1 MKLDEIKALNMEGI
15 ENRLTEKRMAEIR
28 AEIDTDGADIDALTA
43 EVNAIEARKKEL
55 ETNAKKFKDIK
66 TKVSAEN
73 RTVVEKQKE
82 MEKMDIKEV
91 RNSKEYIHAYANY
104 IKTGKDAELRS
115 ILTENATAS
124 STAKVPV
131 PEIVVST
138 INHAWGNLKILS
150 RVTRTELKGVVK
162 VGVETQASDAQIHKE
177 GGDAVTEE
185 SLTLKIVK
193 MVPETIKKYITVSDE
208 TLDMDDGA
216 FLEYVYSELA
226 HKIFKKA
233 EDTVVADIVA
243 DTDKLTVTMEP
254 AGTVTDFINAVSK
267 LSDEATNPVV
277 IMNKQSYA
285 YYKGLAMA
293 SNYAVDPFDGME
305 VLFNNTLAPVTG
317 TTITTGNYAIVGDL
331 RGYQVNFPNGSDVS
345 FKYDDLSLAEKDLVK
360 IVGRLPMGHGVVSF
374 KHFVSLKKA

>member
-1 MKLDEIKALNMEGI
+1 MKLEEIKALDLAGI
-15 ENRLTEKRMAEIR
+15 EQRMSEIR
-28 AEIDTDGADIDALTA
+28 TEIDTDGADIDALTA
-43 EVNAIEARKKEL
+43 EVDAIEARKKEL
-55 ETNAKKFKDIK
+55 KENADKFKNIK
-66 TKVSAEN
+66 TKISAEK
-73 RTVVEKQKE
+73 RTQIDKPKE
-82 MEKMDIKEV
+82 MEKMDVKEL

-115 ILTENATAS
+115 ILTENATAG

-131 PEIVVST
+131 PEIVDST
-138 INHAWGNLKILS
+138 IRHAWEDLKILS

-162 VGVETQASDAQIHKE
+162 VGVETQADDAQIHKE
-177 GGDAVTEE
+177 GTDAVTEE
-185 SLTLKIVK
+185 LLTLKIVS

-233 EDTVVADIVA
+233 EDTVVADILA
-243 DTDKLTVTMEP
+243 DADKLTATMVP
-254 AGTVTDFINAVSK
+254 AGTVTDFINALSQ
-267 LSDEATNPVV
+267 LSDEAVNPVV

-317 TTITTGNYAIVGDL
+317 TTINNGKYAIVGDL
-331 RGYQVNFPNGSDVS
+331 RGYQVNFPNGTDVN

-360 IVGRLPMGHGVVSF
+360 IVGRLPIGHGVVSF
-374 KHFVSLKKA
+374 KHFVSLKKGE

>member
-15 ENRLTEKRMAEIR
+15 EKRMSEIR

-43 EVNAIEARKKEL
+43 EVDAIEARKKEL
-55 ETNAKKFKDIK
+55 EANAKKFKDIK
-66 TKVSAEN
+66 TKVSAEK
-73 RTVVEKQKE
+73 RTALEKHKE

-91 RNSKEYIHAYANY
+91 RNSQEYIHAYANY

-115 ILTENATAS
+115 ILTENATAG

-138 INHAWGNLKILS
+138 INHAWGDLKILS

-162 VGVETQASDAQIHKE
+162 VGVETQADDAQIHKE
-177 GGDAVTEE
+177 GTDAVTEE
-185 SLTLKIVK
+185 ALTLKIVK

-243 DTDKLTVTMEP
+243 DANSLTETMEP
-254 AGTVTDFINAVSK
+254 AGTVTDFINALSK
-267 LSDEATNPVV
+267 LSDEAVNPVV

-305 VLFNNTLAPVTG
+305 VLFNNTMAPVTG
-317 TTITTGNYAIVGDL
+317 TTINNGNYAIVGDL
-331 RGYQVNFPNGSDVS
+331 RGYQVNFPNGTDVA

>member
-15 ENRLTEKRMAEIR
+15 EKRMSEIR
-28 AEIDTDGADIDALTA
+28 AEIDVDGADIDALTA
-43 EVNAIEARKKEL
+43 EVDAIEARKKEL
-55 ETNAKKFKDIK
+55 KANAEKFKDIK
-66 TKVSAEN
+66 NRVSTEK

-82 MEKMDIKEV
+82 MEKMDIKEL

-138 INHAWGNLKILS
+138 INHAWGDLKILS

-162 VGVETQASDAQIHKE
+162 VGVETQADDAQIHKE
-177 GGDAVTEE
+177 GTAAVTEE
-185 SLTLKIVK
+185 SLTLKIVS

-226 HKIFKKA
+226 HKIFNKA

-243 DTDKLTVTMEP
+243 DANSLTETMEP
-254 AGTVTDFINAVSK
+254 AGTVTYFINALSK
-267 LSDEATNPVV
+267 LSDEAVNPVV

-293 SNYAVDPFDGME
+293 SNYAIDPFDGME
-305 VLFNNTLAPVTG
+305 VLFNNTLAAVTG
-317 TTITTGNYAIVGDL
+317 TSITNGNYAIVGDL
-331 RGYQVNFPNGSDVS
+331 RGYQVNFPNGTDVS

-360 IVGRLPMGHGVVSF
+360 IVGRLPMGHGVASF

>member
-1 MKLDEIKALNMEGI
+1 MKLDEIKALDLAGI
-15 ENRLTEKRMAEIR
+15 EKRMSEIR
-28 AEIDTDGADIDALTA
+28 SEIDTDGADIDALTA
-43 EVNAIEARKKEL
+43 EVDAIEARKKEL
-55 ETNAKKFKDIK
+55 KANADKFKDIK
-66 TKVSAEN
+66 NRVSTET

-91 RNSKEYIHAYANY
+91 RNSQEYIHAYANY

-115 ILTENATAS
+115 ILTENAQTA

-131 PEIVVST
+131 PEIVDST
-138 INHAWGNLKILS
+138 IRHAWEDLKILS

-162 VGVETQASDAQIHKE
+162 VGVETQASDAQVHKE
-177 GGDAVTEE
+177 GGDAITEE

-243 DTDKLTVTMEP
+243 DANSLTETMEP
-254 AGTVTDFINAVSK
+254 AGTVTDFINALSK
-267 LSDEATNPVV
+267 LSDEAVNPVV
-277 IMNKQSYA
+277 IINKQSYA

-293 SNYAVDPFDGME
+293 ANYAVDPFDGME
-305 VLFNNTLAPVTG
+305 VLFNNTLLPVTG
-317 TTITTGNYAIVGDL
+317 TTIANGNYAIVGDL

-374 KHFVSLKKA
+374 KHFVSLKKGE

>member
-1 MKLDEIKALNMEGI
+1 MKLDEIKALDLAGI
-15 ENRLTEKRMAEIR
+15 EKRMSEIR
-28 AEIDTDGADIDALTA
+28 NEIDTDGADIDALTA
-43 EVNAIEARKKEL
+43 EVDAIEARKNEL
-55 ETNAKKFKDIK
+55 KANAKKFKDIK
-66 TKVSAEN
+66 DKVSAEK
-73 RTVVEKQKE
+73 RTALENHKE
-82 MEKMDIKEV
+82 MEKMDVKEV
-91 RNSKEYIHAYANY
+91 RNSKEYIHAFANY
-104 IKTGKDAELRS
+104 VKTGKDAELRS
-115 ILTENATAS
+115 ILTENAAAE

-131 PEIVVST
+131 PEIVANT
-138 INHAWGNLKILS
+138 ISHSLEDLKILS

-162 VGVETQASDAQIHKE
+162 VGVETQADAAQIHKE
-177 GGDAVTEE
+177 GTAAVTEE
-185 SLTLKIVK
+185 SLTLKIVS

-243 DTDKLTVTMEP
+243 DTNALTATMEP

-267 LSDEATNPVV
+267 LSDEAVNPVV

-317 TTITTGNYAIVGDL
+317 TTITKGNYAVVGDL
-331 RGYQVNFPNGSDVS
+331 RGYQVNFPNGTDVS

-360 IVGRLPMGHGVVSF
+360 IVGRLPIGHGVVSF

>member
-1 MKLDEIKALNMEGI
+1 MKLEEIKALDLAGI
-15 ENRLTEKRMAEIR
+15 EQRMSEIR
-28 AEIDTDGADIDALTA
+28 TEIDTDGADIDALTA
-43 EVNAIEARKKEL
+43 EVDAIEARKKEL
-55 ETNAKKFKDIK
+55 KENADKFKNIK
-66 TKVSAEN
+66 TKVSAEK
-73 RTVVEKQKE
+73 RTPIDKQKE
-82 MEKMDIKEV
+82 MAKMDVKEL

-115 ILTENATAS
+115 ILTENATAG

-131 PEIVVST
+131 PEIVDST
-138 INHAWGNLKILS
+138 IRHAWEDLKILS

-162 VGVETQASDAQIHKE
+162 VGVETQADDAKIHKE
-177 GGDAVTEE
+177 GTDAVTEE
-185 SLTLKIVK
+185 SLTLKIVS

-243 DTDKLTVTMEP
+243 DADKLTATMVP
-254 AGTVTDFINAVSK
+254 AGTVTDFINALSQ
-267 LSDEATNPVV
+267 LSDEAVNPVV

-317 TTITTGNYAIVGDL
+317 TTISKGNYAIVGDL
-331 RGYQVNFPNGSDVS
+331 RGYQVNFPNGTDVN

-360 IVGRLPMGHGVVSF
+360 IVGRLPIGHGVVSF
-374 KHFVSLKKA
+374 KHFVSLKKGE

>member
-1 MKLDEIKALNMEGI
+1 MKLEEIKALDLAGI
-15 ENRLTEKRMAEIR
+15 EQRMSEIR
-28 AEIDTDGADIDALTA
+28 TEIDTDGADIDALTA
-43 EVNAIEARKKEL
+43 EVDAIEARKKEL
-55 ETNAKKFKDIK
+55 KENADKFKNIK
-66 TKVSAEN
+66 TKVSAEK
-73 RTVVEKQKE
+73 RTPIDKQKE
-82 MEKMDIKEV
+82 MEKMDVKEF

-115 ILTENATAS
+115 ILTENATAG

-131 PEIVVST
+131 PEIVDST
-138 INHAWGNLKILS
+138 IRHAWEDLKILS

-162 VGVETQASDAQIHKE
+162 VGVETQADDAKIHKE
-177 GGDAVTEE
+177 GTDAVAEE
-185 SLTLKIVK
+185 SLTLKIVS

-233 EDTVVADIVA
+233 EDTVVSDIVA
-243 DTDKLTVTMEP
+243 DANSLTETMEP
-254 AGTVTDFINAVSK
+254 SGTVTDFINALSK
-267 LSDEATNPVV
+267 LSDEAVNPVV

-317 TTITTGNYAIVGDL
+317 TTITKGNYAIVGDL
-331 RGYQVNFPNGSDVS
+331 RGYQVNFPNGTDVN

-360 IVGRLPMGHGVVSF
+360 IVGRLPIGHGVVSF
-374 KHFVSLKKA
+374 KHFVSLKKGE

>member
-1 MKLDEIKALNMEGI
+1 MKLEEIKALDLAGI
-15 ENRLTEKRMAEIR
+15 EQRMSEIR
-28 AEIDTDGADIDALTA
+28 TEIDTDGADIDALTA
-43 EVNAIEARKKEL
+43 EVDAIEARKKEL
-55 ETNAKKFKDIK
+55 KENADKFKNIK
-66 TKVSAEN
+66 TKISAEK
-73 RTVVEKQKE
+73 RTPIDKQKE
-82 MEKMDIKEV
+82 MEKMDVKEL

-115 ILTENATAS
+115 ILTENATTG

-131 PEIVVST
+131 PEIVVNT
-138 INHAWGNLKILS
+138 INHAWGDLKILS

-162 VGVETQASDAQIHKE
+162 VGVETQADDAQIHKE
-177 GGDAVTEE
+177 GTDAVTEE
-185 SLTLKIVK
+185 SLTLKIVS

-243 DTDKLTVTMEP
+243 DADKLTATMVP
-254 AGTVTDFINAVSK
+254 AGTVTDFINALSQ
-267 LSDEATNPVV
+267 LSDEAVNPVV

-317 TTITTGNYAIVGDL
+317 TTINNDNYAIVGDL
-331 RGYQVNFPNGSDVS
+331 RGYQVNFPNGTDVN

-360 IVGRLPMGHGVVSF
+360 IVGRLPIGHGVVSF
-374 KHFVSLKKA
+374 KHFVSLKKGE

>member
-1 MKLDEIKALNMEGI
+1 MKLDEIKALDLAGI
-15 ENRLTEKRMAEIR
+15 EKRMSEIR
-28 AEIDTDGADIDALTA
+28 TELDTDGADIDALTA
-43 EVNAIEARKKEL
+43 EVDAIEARKKEL
-55 ETNAKKFKDIK
+55 KANADKFKDIK
-66 TKVSAEN
+66 NRVSTET

-91 RNSKEYIHAYANY
+91 RNSQEYIHAYANY

-115 ILTENATAS
+115 ILTENATTS

-131 PEIVVST
+131 PEIVDST
-138 INHAWGNLKILS
+138 IRHAWEDLKILS

-162 VGVETQASDAQIHKE
+162 VGVETQASDAQVHKE
-177 GGDAVTEE
+177 GADAITEE

-243 DTDKLTVTMEP
+243 DANSLTETMEP
-254 AGTVTDFINAVSK
+254 AGTVTDFINALSK
-267 LSDEATNPVV
+267 LSDEAVNPVV
-277 IMNKQSYA
+277 IINKQSYA

-293 SNYAVDPFDGME
+293 ANYAVDPFDGME
-305 VLFNNTLAPVTG
+305 VLFNNTLSAVTG
-317 TTITTGNYAIVGDL
+317 TTVGDGNYGIVGDL

-374 KHFVSLKKA
+374 KHFVSLKKGE

>member
-1 MKLDEIKALNMEGI
+1 MKLDEIKALDLAGI
-15 ENRLTEKRMAEIR
+15 EKRMSEIR
-28 AEIDTDGADIDALTA
+28 NEIDTDGADIDALTA
-43 EVNAIEARKKEL
+43 EVDAIEARKNEL
-55 ETNAKKFKDIK
+55 KANAKKFKDIK
-66 TKVSAEN
+66 DKVSAEK
-73 RTVVEKQKE
+73 RTALENHKE
-82 MEKMDIKEV
+82 MEKMDVKEV
-91 RNSKEYIHAYANY
+91 RNSKEYIHAFANY
-104 IKTGKDAELRS
+104 VKTGKDAELRS

-131 PEIVVST
+131 PEIVEST
-138 INHAWGNLKILS
+138 ISHSLEDLKILS

-162 VGVETQASDAQIHKE
+162 VGVETHADDAQIHKE
-177 GGDAVTEE
+177 GTEAVTEE
-185 SLTLKIVK
+185 SLTLKIVS

-243 DTDKLTVTMEP
+243 DTNALTATMEP

-267 LSDEATNPVV
+267 LSDEAVNPVV

-305 VLFNNTLAPVTG
+305 VLFNNTLSPVTG
-317 TTITTGNYAIVGDL
+317 TTITKGNYAVVGDL
-331 RGYQVNFPNGSDVS
+331 RGYQVNFPNGTDVS

-360 IVGRLPMGHGVVSF
+360 IVGRLPIGHGVVSF

>member
-1 MKLDEIKALNMEGI
+1 MKLDEIKALDLAGI
-15 ENRLTEKRMAEIR
+15 EKRMSEIR

-43 EVNAIEARKKEL
+43 EVDAIEARKNEL
-55 ETNAKKFKDIK
+55 KANAKKFKDIK
-66 TKVSAEN
+66 DKVSAEK
-73 RTVVEKQKE
+73 RTLIDKQKE
-82 MEKMDIKEV
+82 MAKMDVKEV

-115 ILTENATAS
+115 ILTENATAE

-138 INHAWGNLKILS
+138 INHAWGDLKILS

-162 VGVETQASDAQIHKE
+162 VGVETQADEAQIHKE
-177 GGDAVTEE
+177 GTAAVTEE

-243 DTDKLTVTMEP
+243 DTNALTATMEP

-317 TTITTGNYAIVGDL
+317 TTITKGNYAVVGDL
-331 RGYQVNFPNGSDVS
+331 RGYQVNFPNGTDVS

-360 IVGRLPMGHGVVSF
+360 IVGRLPMGHGIVSF
-374 KHFVSLKKA
+374 KNFVSLKKA

>member
-1 MKLDEIKALNMEGI
+1 MKLDEIKALDLAGI
-15 ENRLTEKRMAEIR
+15 EKRMSEIR

-43 EVNAIEARKKEL
+43 EVDAIEARKNEL
-55 ETNAKKFKDIK
+55 KANAKKFKDIK
-66 TKVSAEN
+66 DKVSAEK
-73 RTVVEKQKE
+73 RTALENHKE
-82 MEKMDIKEV
+82 MEKMDVKEV
-91 RNSKEYIHAYANY
+91 RNSKEYIHAFANY
-104 IKTGKDAELRS
+104 VKTGKDAELRS
-115 ILTENATAS
+115 ILTENAAAE

-131 PEIVVST
+131 PEIVDST
-138 INHAWGNLKILS
+138 IRHAWEDLKILS

-162 VGVETQASDAQIHKE
+162 VGVETQADAAQIHKE
-177 GGDAVTEE
+177 GTAAVTEE
-185 SLTLKIVK
+185 SLTLKIVS

-243 DTDKLTVTMEP
+243 DTNALTVTMEP

-267 LSDEATNPVV
+267 LSDEAVNPVV

-305 VLFNNTLAPVTG
+305 VLFNNTLSPVTG
-317 TTITTGNYAIVGDL
+317 TTIAKGNYAVVGDL
-331 RGYQVNFPNGSDVS
+331 RGYQVNFPNGTDVS

-360 IVGRLPMGHGVVSF
+360 IVGRLPIGHGVVSF

>member
-1 MKLDEIKALNMEGI
+1 MKLEEIKALDLAGI
-15 ENRLTEKRMAEIR
+15 EQRMSEIR
-28 AEIDTDGADIDALTA
+28 TEIDTDGADIDALTA
-43 EVNAIEARKKEL
+43 EVDAIEARKKEL
-55 ETNAKKFKDIK
+55 KENADKFKNIK
-66 TKVSAEN
+66 AKVSAEK
-73 RTVVEKQKE
+73 RTPIDKQKE
-82 MEKMDIKEV
+82 MEKMDVKEF

-115 ILTENATAS
+115 ILTENATAG

-131 PEIVVST
+131 PEIVDST
-138 INHAWGNLKILS
+138 IRHAWEDLKILS

-162 VGVETQASDAQIHKE
+162 VGVETQADDAQIHKE
-177 GGDAVTEE
+177 GTDAVTEE
-185 SLTLKIVK
+185 SLTLKIVS

-243 DTDKLTVTMEP
+243 DANSLTETMEP
-254 AGTVTDFINAVSK
+254 AGTVTDFINALSK
-267 LSDEATNPVV
+267 LSDEAVNPVV

-317 TTITTGNYAIVGDL
+317 TTIGNGNYAIVGDL
-331 RGYQVNFPNGSDVS
+331 RGYQVNFPNGTDVA

-360 IVGRLPMGHGVVSF
+360 IVGRLPMGHGVASF

>member
-1 MKLDEIKALNMEGI
+1 MKLDEIKALDLAGI
-15 ENRLTEKRMAEIR
+15 EKRMSEIR
-28 AEIDTDGADIDALTA
+28 NEIDTDGADIDALTA
-43 EVNAIEARKKEL
+43 EVDAIEARKNEL
-55 ETNAKKFKDIK
+55 KANAKKFKDIK
-66 TKVSAEN
+66 DKVSAEK
-73 RTVVEKQKE
+73 RTALENHKE
-82 MEKMDIKEV
+82 MEKMDVKEV

-115 ILTENATAS
+115 ILTENATAE

-138 INHAWGNLKILS
+138 INHAWGDLKILS

-162 VGVETQASDAQIHKE
+162 VGVETQADDAQIHKE
-177 GGDAVTEE
+177 GTAAVTEE
-185 SLTLKIVK
+185 SLTLKIVS

-317 TTITTGNYAIVGDL
+317 TTITKGNYAVVGDL
-331 RGYQVNFPNGSDVS
+331 RGYQVNFPNGTDVA

-360 IVGRLPMGHGVVSF
+360 IVGRLPMGHGVASF

>member
-1 MKLDEIKALNMEGI
+1 MKLEEIKALDLAGI
-15 ENRLTEKRMAEIR
+15 EQRMSEIR
-28 AEIDTDGADIDALTA
+28 TEIDTDGADIDALTA
-43 EVNAIEARKKEL
+43 EVDAIEARKKEL
-55 ETNAKKFKDIK
+55 KENADKFKNIK
-66 TKVSAEN
+66 TKVSAEK
-73 RTVVEKQKE
+73 RTPIDKPKE
-82 MEKMDIKEV
+82 MEKMDVKEF

-115 ILTENATAS
+115 ILTENATTG

-131 PEIVVST
+131 PEIVDST
-138 INHAWGNLKILS
+138 IRHAWEDLKILS

-162 VGVETQASDAQIHKE
+162 VGVETQADDAQIHKE
-177 GGDAVTEE
+177 GTDAVTEE
-185 SLTLKIVK
+185 SLTLKIVS

-243 DTDKLTVTMEP
+243 DADKLTATMVP
-254 AGTVTDFINAVSK
+254 AGTVTDFINALSQ
-267 LSDEATNPVV
+267 LSDEAVNPVV

-317 TTITTGNYAIVGDL
+317 TTINNGKYAIVGDL
-331 RGYQVNFPNGSDVS
+331 RGYQVNFPNGTDVN

-374 KHFVSLKKA
+374 KHFVSLKKGE

>member
-1 MKLDEIKALNMEGI
+1 MKLDEIKALDLQGI
-15 ENRLTEKRMAEIR
+15 EKRMSEIR
-28 AEIDTDGADIDALTA
+28 TEIDTDGADIDALTA
-43 EVNAIEARKKEL
+43 EVDAIEARKKEL
-55 ETNAKKFKDIK
+55 KANADKFKDIK
-66 TKVSAEN
+66 NRVSTEK

-115 ILTENATAS
+115 ILTENATTV

-131 PEIVVST
+131 PEIVDST
-138 INHAWGNLKILS
+138 IRHAWDDLKILS

-162 VGVETQASDAQIHKE
+162 VGVETQADDAQIHKE
-177 GGDAVTEE
+177 GAEAVTEE
-185 SLTLKIVK
+185 ALTIKIVK
-193 MVPETIKKYITVSDE
+193 MVPETIKKYITISDE

-243 DTDKLTVTMEP
+243 DANSLTETMEP
-254 AGTVTDFINAVSK
+254 AGTVTDFINALSK
-267 LSDEATNPVV
+267 LSDEAVNPVV
-277 IMNKQSYA
+277 IINKQSYA

-293 SNYAVDPFDGME
+293 SNYAIDPFDGME
-305 VLFNNTLAPVTG
+305 VLFNNTLSPVTG
-317 TTITTGNYAIVGDL
+317 TTVSNGNYAIVGDL

-360 IVGRLPMGHGVVSF
+360 IVGRLPMGHGVVSY
-374 KHFVSLKKA
+374 KHFVSLKKGE

>member
-15 ENRLTEKRMAEIR
+15 EKRMSEIR

-43 EVNAIEARKKEL
+43 EVDAIEARKNEL
-55 ETNAKKFKDIK
+55 KANAKKFKDIK
-66 TKVSAEN
+66 DKVSAEK
-73 RTVVEKQKE
+73 RTALENHKE
-82 MEKMDIKEV
+82 MEKMDVKEV
-91 RNSKEYIHAYANY
+91 RNSKEYIHAFANY
-104 IKTGKDAELRS
+104 VKTGKDAELRS
-115 ILTENATAS
+115 ILTENAAAE

-138 INHAWGNLKILS
+138 ISHAWGDLKILS

-162 VGVETQASDAQIHKE
+162 VGVETQADDAQIHKE
-177 GGDAVTEE
+177 GTAAVTEE
-185 SLTLKIVK
+185 SLTLKIVS

-243 DTDKLTVTMEP
+243 DTNALTVTMEP
-254 AGTVTDFINAVSK
+254 AGTVTDFINALSK
-267 LSDEATNPVV
+267 LSDEAVNPVV

-305 VLFNNTLAPVTG
+305 VLFNNTLSPVTG
-317 TTITTGNYAIVGDL
+317 TTITKGNYAVVGDL
-331 RGYQVNFPNGSDVS
+331 RGYQVNFPNGTDVS

-360 IVGRLPMGHGVVSF
+360 IVGRLPIGHGVVSF